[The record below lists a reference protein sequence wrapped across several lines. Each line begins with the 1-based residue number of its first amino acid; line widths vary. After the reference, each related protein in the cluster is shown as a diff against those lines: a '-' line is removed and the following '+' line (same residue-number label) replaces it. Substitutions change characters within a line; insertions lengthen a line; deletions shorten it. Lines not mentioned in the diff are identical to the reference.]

1 MNGTEGPPEQ
11 GESGIDLQAALA
23 MAGGDKGL
31 LRDLARAFLEE
42 VPELLRSLRAAVAH
56 HDPESVKMVSHQI
69 QGVMRCL
76 HAQAALEQAARL
88 EQLAEGIP
96 DWPTIAE
103 GLSELNST
111 IDSAVQ
117 TLNAFLSVQES
128 S

>member
-23 MAGGDKGL
+23 MAGGDKEL
-31 LRDLARAFLEE
+31 LRDLAQAFLEE
-42 VPELLRSLRAAVAH
+42 VPELLRSLHAAVTH
-56 HDPESVKMVSHQI
+56 RDPESVKMVSHQI

-76 HAQAALEQAARL
+76 HAQGALEQAARL
-88 EQLAEGIP
+88 EQLAEGLP

-111 IDSAVQ
+111 IDSALQ
-117 TLNAFLSVQES
+117 TLNAFLSVQELS
-128 S
+128 